1 MVGDFYNAGS
11 KTDIDGIQEIAGHVF
26 LAVIVITC
34 ADIYFTATVIYDTIY
49 GFLVFRTHF
58 PIFGKV
64 IADAIG
70 DNADS
75 DVLFIFR
82 VGKHYAVDCIVQCT
96 VTSYNDNGAVTV
108 VGKYACQTFYGAEPF
123 GLHIIVRH
131 AFAVHICFNL
141 FPPFLHFARS
151 GFGVIDYAPFIGFY
165 THISVSFNRSNIFI
179 NLPLK
184 RCCRQRY

>member
-1 MVGDFYNAGS
+1 MFF
-11 KTDIDGIQEIAGHVF
+11 T
-26 LAVIVITC
+26 VIVV
-34 ADIYFTATVIYDTIY
+34 AGAYVYFAAAIIYDTIY
-49 GFLVFRTHF
+49 GFLVFRAHL

-64 IADAIG
+64 ISDAVG
-70 DNADS
+70 DNADG
-75 DVLFIFR
+75 DILFIFR
-82 VGKHYAVDCIVQCT
+82 IGKHNAVDRVVQCA
-96 VTSYNDNGAVTV
+96 VTAYHDNGAVTV
-108 VGKYACQTFYGAEPF
+108 VGKYTRQALYRTEPF
-123 GLHIIVRH
+123 GLYIVIRH
-131 AFAVHICFNL
+131 AFAIHIRLNL